1 MKYNLTVKEI
11 SDKIGAKLSHNFGV
25 APEEATYEH
34 FYKAAVLVCR
44 DLMSEGYK
52 EFTNKANEQGKSR
65 FITSAWNSSWE
76 DHLKITSLTLALRTH
91 SKRL

>member
-44 DLMSEGYK
+44 SV
-52 EFTNKANEQGKSR
+52 
-65 FITSAWNSSWE
+65 
-76 DHLKITSLTLALRTH
+76 
-91 SKRL
+91 